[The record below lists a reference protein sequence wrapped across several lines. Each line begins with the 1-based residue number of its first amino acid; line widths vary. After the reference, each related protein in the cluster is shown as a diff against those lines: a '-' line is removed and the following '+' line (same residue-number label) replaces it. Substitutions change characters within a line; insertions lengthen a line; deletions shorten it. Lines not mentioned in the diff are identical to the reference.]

1 MVSTSPCVS
10 AIPCTFGSSVARVA
24 IATQSHRQFTNAHG
38 LVSSR
43 FLLRYV
49 SRDEVALL
57 DRGTGGVPDV
67 RNAIDG
73 YEEKSPL
80 YGFLQYRRRKVVLS
94 YLPEGMS
101 RLVQGWW
108 SPPLSPSWL
117 RQARDPTDLVIL
129 LQPEQPYNSNR
140 S

>member
-108 SPPLSPSWL
+108 SPLSLHHCYDKLES
-117 RQARDPTDLVIL
+117 TDLVIL
-129 LQPEQPYNSNR
+129 LQPERRYNSNR